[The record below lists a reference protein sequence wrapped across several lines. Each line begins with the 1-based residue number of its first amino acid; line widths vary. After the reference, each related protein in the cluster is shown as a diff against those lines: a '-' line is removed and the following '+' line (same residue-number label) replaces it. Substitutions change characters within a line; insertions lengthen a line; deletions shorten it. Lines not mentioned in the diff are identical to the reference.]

1 MISCQLLAKI
11 NKACQ
16 PSVLSACKNNNKV
29 TYSIFRS
36 SIIEIVG
43 DANDKSVSK
52 EKVVIVVSNMP
63 IFVQIGARRI

>member
-1 MISCQLLAKI
+1 M
-11 NKACQ
+11 
-16 PSVLSACKNNNKV
+16 LSACKNNNKV

-43 DANDKSVSK
+43 DVNDKSVSK